1 MANLSGFDAS
11 KVEPSVA
18 FEPLPAGDYPVMIID
33 SKDKPTKRGD
43 GKYLELKLQVASGKY
58 QNRQIFDRLNL
69 DNPNDEA
76 VKIARATLSAICRAV
91 NVLTPNDSS
100 ELHNRKLLA
109 TVKVKPDQ
117 NGNPRNEISGYKP
130 WTNMIEQAFEE
141 PAAVAGNKSPF

>member
-1 MANLSGFDAS
+1 MADLSGFDAS
-11 KVEPSVA
+11 KVEPSGA
-18 FEPLPAGDYPVMIID
+18 FEPLPAGDYPVVIIE
-33 SKDKPTKRGD
+33 SKMKKTKD
-43 GKYLELKLQVASGKY
+43 GNGEYLELKLQVASGKY
-58 QNRQIFDRLNL
+58 QNRQLFDRLNL
-69 DNPNDEA
+69 INANDQA
-76 VKIARATLSAICRAV
+76 VQIAKGTLSAICRAV

-130 WTNMIEQAFEE
+130 FTNMIEQAFEE